1 MQNKAIEHPPAPL
14 MIIAG
19 AGTGKTY
26 TLLHRIKHLVLTNQ
40 IDPKNVLL
48 LTFTEKATAEATE
61 TIRRLP

>member
-1 MQNKAIEHPPAPL
+1 MQNKAIKHPPAPL

-40 IDPKNVLL
+40 IDPKNAIL
-48 LTFTEKATAEATE
+48 LTFTEKAT
-61 TIRRLP
+61 

>member
-26 TLLHRIKHLVLTNQ
+26 TLLHRIQHLVLTNQ

-48 LTFTEKATAEATE
+48 LTFTEKATA
-61 TIRRLP
+61 